1 MAYEKK
7 VTAVNTNRAI
17 AVKKLTPELAK
28 KYPTLQAIVDR
39 TELLDTI
46 YSNGILK
53 ADVDYGR
60 IPGTPKDTLFKP
72 GAENLLMFFNMVAE
86 CEPNE
91 MIDKSDYAVGA
102 YDFLAV
108 CRGYEISER
117 TGFQKVFKGMCI
129 GACSSRET
137 KYRYRWVTK
146 DKISELDRF
155 KYDKTADQAVN
166 IEASKQAMAYWKQE
180 KGDAAVK
187 YAKGLGGKMTVLYRI
202 ENENPYDLINTII
215 QMAQKRAL
223 VGMTKVVTGV
233 DRIFTDVEDVEKEQA
248 DPVDVDETEPAEPT
262 PVQAEVI
269 EPEPPPKVEPKPKA
283 SKIQPDKDKEMDNAW
298 FIHEVTGLAKALKWD
313 NTALGKYCSDGKY
326 PGCKSV
332 TELTLYQRKDL
343 IKKLADLQTKQNEGA
358 QGNLV

>member
-1 MAYEKK
+1 MVAKPTQ
-7 VTAVNTNRAI
+7 VQPNRAI
-17 AVKKLTPELAK
+17 AVRKLTPELAK

-53 ADVDYGR
+53 PDVDFGR

-86 CEPNE
+86 CEPSE
-91 MIDKSDYAVGA
+91 MIDKSDYAAGA

-155 KYDKTADQAVN
+155 KYDATASKEDN
-166 IEASKQAMAYWKQE
+166 IDASKQAMTYWKQE
-180 KGDAAVK
+180 KGDGAVK
-187 YAKGLGGKMTVLYRI
+187 YAKGFGGKMTVLYRI

-248 DPVDVDETEPAEPT
+248 DPVDVDNTGPEDSAP
-262 PVQAEVI
+262 VI
-269 EPEPPPKVEPKPKA
+269 EAEILPPEPIKAPPKAKTTKYPQE
-283 SKIQPDKDKEMDNAW
+283 QEMDNAW
-298 FIHEVTGLAKALKWD
+298 FIHEVVGLSKQLGWD
-313 NTALGKYCSDGKY
+313 DKALGKYCSDGRFSGAKTI
-326 PGCKSV
+326 
-332 TELTLYQRKDL
+332 TELTIYQRKSLMKQLNEL
-343 IKKLADLQTKQNEGA
+343 IAEKKGA